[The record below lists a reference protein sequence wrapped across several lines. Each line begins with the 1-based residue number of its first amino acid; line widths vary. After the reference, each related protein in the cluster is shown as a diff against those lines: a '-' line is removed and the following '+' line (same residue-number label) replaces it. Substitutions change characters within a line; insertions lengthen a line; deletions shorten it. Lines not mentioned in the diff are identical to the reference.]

1 MATTTP
7 NYGWSV
13 PTSSDYVAQGAVAIE
28 TLGDSVDATLFTAL
42 GGAYPGLRLIK
53 KQTIGT
59 TVSSVTVTNAFSA
72 VYDNYKIMVSGG
84 VASVGNNISFK
95 LGAAATNY
103 QHTYM
108 GVVTGGTAIQ
118 GYTASDTSNL
128 YAGNGTTNYIDFNM
142 DLNNPFLS
150 KFTLMTSTQRTA
162 TSMNTIY
169 CVHQTAASYTDF
181 TMICQAGTLTG
192 GTIYVYGYGAS

>member
-42 GGAYPGLRLIK
+42 GGAYPGMRLVK
-53 KQTIGT
+53 KQTIGSG
-59 TVSSVTVTNAFSA
+59 VSTVTVTAAFSA
-72 VYDNYKIMVSGG
+72 TYPNYRVICTDG
-84 VASVGNNISFK
+84 VGSAAQAIGLR

-103 QHTYM
+103 AYALTVNNYSGGSVQVLSSGSDVRFTYA
-108 GVVTGGTAIQ
+108 GE
-118 GYTASDTSNL
+118 SNL
-128 YAGNGTTNYIDFNM
+128 LCNNISLDVY
-142 DLNNPFLS
+142 NPFLT
-150 KFTLMTSTQRTA
+150 KST
-162 TSMNTIY
+162 TIQGSY
-169 CVHQTAASYTDF
+169 VGNGSGGSTVGIHSTAASYTDF
-181 TMICQAGTLTG
+181 TINVAGTMTG